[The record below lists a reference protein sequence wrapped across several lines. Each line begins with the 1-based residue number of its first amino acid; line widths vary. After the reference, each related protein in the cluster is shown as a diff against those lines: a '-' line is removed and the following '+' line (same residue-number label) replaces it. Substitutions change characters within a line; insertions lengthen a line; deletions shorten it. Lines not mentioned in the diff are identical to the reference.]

1 MKSISRVLVIDD
13 NESIH
18 EDFRKVFA
26 SESDGPSD
34 AALAF
39 LGEGADEEERTPYEV
54 GCASQGEIGLAMLT
68 EAISVGRPFDMAF
81 VDMRMPPGW
90 DGVET
95 IQHLWEAD
103 PFLEVVICSAYSD
116 YSWHGIVEELGL
128 SDRYLII
135 RKPFDN
141 TEVLQAAAS
150 LCQKRRLKREN
161 AAYRRDLE
169 QKVREQTQSLQ
180 EAMARMTESQQFLNA
195 SLDAMAAGIAIID
208 ESGTILFRNKAW
220 TESRSTLVANCPPGH
235 SNYLDFCNR
244 HRGELEVTARLIG
257 NSIQEVGSGRTDGF
271 LREYKQHAGGA
282 QSWFTVRV
290 SPFGDAAP
298 GHVVVLH
305 EDVTEHKLLEAQLG
319 QARKLQSIGQLAAG
333 LAAEVSEADESQ
345 IGADC
350 IEKRSDKLLELVSVA
365 LQFGNAESQS
375 ESLESLETELRSQAP
390 EHSNGVSGSATPDT
404 PTPDTPPEPGTESQ
418 VSRIAKA
425 VEELSQVGRETRC
438 LVDINEVLE
447 TARILSTHEWKGV
460 TEVELELDDTLRPI
474 IGLPGELNQVFL
486 NLIVNATHAIAD
498 QAFGDSRYAG
508 RIVIRSS
515 QTAEMVRVEVS
526 DNGGGIP
533 ESIQSRVFDPFFTT
547 KSPARASGHGLA
559 IARGVV
565 IRKHNGRITFDVQVG
580 VGTTFTVE
588 LPIDSTV
595 SVQGAAASACPANA
609 TEAAEGV

>member
-1 MKSISRVLVIDD
+1 MQSISRVLVIDD

-26 SESDGPSD
+26 SDSYEPSD

-39 LGEGADEEERTPYEV
+39 LGEDAKAEEETSYEV

-68 EAISVGRPFDMAF
+68 EAISAGKPFDMAF

-90 DGVET
+90 DGVKT
-95 IQHLWEAD
+95 IQRLWEAD

-116 YSWHGIVEELGL
+116 YSWHGFVEELGL

-141 TEVLQAAAS
+141 SEVLQAAAS

-169 QKVREQTQSLQ
+169 RKVREQTQSLQ

-195 SLDAMAAGIAIID
+195 SLDAMTAGIGIID
-208 ESGTILFRNKAW
+208 EAGAVLFRNKAW
-220 TESRSTLVANCPPGH
+220 TESSSALIANCGEGC
-235 SNYLDFCNR
+235 SNYLDFCNQY
-244 HRGELEVTARLIG
+244 RGELEVTARLIG
-257 NSIQEVGSGRTDGF
+257 NSIREVGSGRTDSV
-271 LREYKQHAGGA
+271 LREYKQHSDGA

-290 SPFGDAAP
+290 IPFGDAAP

-319 QARKLQSIGQLAAG
+319 QARKLQSIGKLAAG
-333 LAAEVSEADESQ
+333 LAAEVSDGDDGQSEPGGVEQ
-345 IGADC
+345 
-350 IEKRSDKLLELVSVA
+350 RSDKLLELVGVA
-365 LQFGNAESQS
+365 LQFGDTDSQIESF
-375 ESLESLETELRSQAP
+375 ESLEAELRSQVR
-390 EHSNGVSGSATPDT
+390 EHTDGSHGSATPETAAADT
-404 PTPDTPPEPGTESQ
+404 PAGAGTGAR

-425 VEELSQVGRETRC
+425 VEELSQVGNESRC
-438 LVDINEVLE
+438 IVDINQVLE
-447 TARILSTHEWKGV
+447 TAKILSTHEWKGV
-460 TEVELELDDTLRPI
+460 AEVELQLDENLRLVE
-474 IGLPGELNQVFL
+474 GLPGELNQVFL
-486 NLIVNATHAIAD
+486 NLITNATHAIAD
-498 QAFGDSRYAG
+498 QAGGDSQYAG
-508 RIVIRSS
+508 KIVVRSS

-533 ESIQSRVFDPFFTT
+533 EAVQPRIFDPFFTT
-547 KSPARASGHGLA
+547 KSPAKASGHGLA

-565 IRKHNGRITFDVQVG
+565 VRKHNGRITFDVQFG
-580 VGTTFTVE
+580 VGTTFIVE
-588 LPIDSTV
+588 LPIHQDSSHGEAV
-595 SVQGAAASACPANA
+595 STGSATNCTEPTGGA
-609 TEAAEGV
+609 